1 VSGPRA
7 VVVAGVV
14 EPREVA
20 RWLAWTAGTTGGV
33 AGGGGFKGS
42 HKLRPAVDGFIP
54 ARVAMSGHL
63 GALTDL
69 PAAITSSAIDP
80 RELARWLRVT
90 SSNRLI
96 NLDPATLRNT
106 GAGGSTFGGA
116 DFCTPI
122 DRLADATEMHMAP
135 RHEPTRLPLF
145 VELCA
150 GTAALSLRLHGGR
163 HCRPPVSRMG
173 AKTGYADA
181 ILEVLG
187 LRPGQGADRY
197 LWCEPDDGARLML
210 IAYTDEALRREA
222 AAIIRGW
229 ADEEP
234 RALWERLRDEG
245 AVKGCPPAWVAGV
258 GAVDAREVARWAF
271 MGSASYAPCGSDR
284 GWSAFLH
291 PEEGG
296 RYGAGRLAT
305 AARVDNLPDLP
316 ATVLDGA
323 VEPREVA
330 RWGLLGAW
338 AYRKGDPSS
347 GINTGALMD
356 REPTPTGGNAANART
371 CGQEAGLWDAL
382 CGDLPATVLDGAT
395 DPPTVPPGTIVYC
408 DPPYLNT
415 TGYASDLPR
424 AEVVRLA
431 RAWADA
437 GAWVVI
443 SEQEPIPELMADGW
457 HAVDITDTR
466 RGQKRTFSKQ
476 QREWLTLSRPP
487 LWTPDV
493 QVSLW

>member
-229 ADEEP
+229 ADEDP

-323 VEPREVA
+323 VEP
-330 RWGLLGAW
+330 
-338 AYRKGDPSS
+338 
-347 GINTGALMD
+347 
-356 REPTPTGGNAANART
+356 
-371 CGQEAGLWDAL
+371 
-382 CGDLPATVLDGAT
+382 
-395 DPPTVPPGTIVYC
+395 PTVPPGTICYM
-408 DPPYLNT
+408 DPPYVGT

-476 QREWLTLSRPP
+476 QREWLTLSKPP

>member
-229 ADEEP
+229 ADEDP

-245 AVKGCPPAWVAGV
+245 AVKGCPSAWVAGV
-258 GAVDAREVARWAF
+258 GAVEPREVARWVWTWGRSYNTRGPDAGF
-271 MGSASYAPCGSDR
+271 TPDASAAGVPVWGAHS
-284 GWSAFLH
+284 
-291 PEEGG
+291 PEVF
-296 RYGAGRLAT
+296 AGRLDAI
-305 AARVDNLPDLP
+305 PDLS

-330 RWGLLGAW
+330 RWAW
-338 AYRKGDPSS
+338 VQRRSAHAKGDGYHS
-347 GINTGALMD
+347 GNETHRIDDDA
-356 REPTPTGGNAANART
+356 P
-371 CGQEAGLWDAL
+371 AGRLDAL
-382 CGDLPATVLDGAT
+382 SDLPATVLDGAT
-395 DPPTVPPGTIVYC
+395 DPPTVPPGTIAYC
-408 DPPYLNT
+408 DPPYSNT
-415 TGYASDLPR
+415 TGYAHDLPR

-466 RGQKRTFSKQ
+466 RGQRRTFSKQ